1 MPLAAFALRWN
12 ALSPAVRRVM
22 AIAAIGLLIASV
34 FGIALGRRSRGTLFA
49 TPLHPEQLT
58 EVEERLADWNVPFTP
73 TADNVIVD
81 ASRRGALLLR
91 LSLADVPHSYIATSD
106 QTLASIGALTPQSVI
121 DAQTRAGLSGD
132 IEVALRGID
141 GVDDAQVIVA
151 PAKAADFADET
162 PTQASAS
169 VRLRLRDGA
178 RLSNAAVAG
187 IRAFVAASVA
197 GLDPTRVTI
206 VDDRGVALGIG
217 DGNADDAD
225 ALRISLQS
233 ALDQAL
239 GAGTAI
245 VRIRAERDGRAI
257 DTHDVRNLPLG
268 TLSSTGTDESYRDG
282 TKVYDKRQRDQTR
295 GSETRDV
302 ATSVA
307 AGRIA
312 RLSVAIFVDA
322 HRTVDLV
329 AIRQLAAAS
338 VGLDER
344 RGDTLTVEAVD
355 FTRDPIAIKDGWWLA
370 YGAIVPLLPTAAL
383 VLGGLFA
390 LRACAPHA
398 RALLSGWIERVGI
411 AQTKVAVEGFT
422 PSQVAGV
429 LRDEPPHAA
438 AAVIS
443 ALPAATAA
451 AVLDLYPAHER
462 AAIVRRMQRER
473 APVVPHAAEMVD
485 RV

>member
-1 MPLAAFALRWN
+1 VTIASLGLKWSS
-12 ALSPAVRRVM
+12 LSPAVRRVA
-22 AIAAIGLLIASV
+22 AIAAVG
-34 FGIALGRRSRGTLFA
+34 ALVATVAAVALTQRPRGALFA
-49 TPLHPEQLT
+49 TALHPEQLA

-73 TADNVIVD
+73 TADNVVV
-81 ASRRGALLLR
+81 AEGSRANLLLR
-91 LSLADVPHSYIATSD
+91 LSLANVPHAHVTTSD
-106 QTLASIGALTPQSVI
+106 QTLAGIGALTPQSVI
-121 DAQTRAGLSGD
+121 DAQTRAGLAGD

-151 PAKAADFADET
+151 AAKTADFADET
-162 PTQASAS
+162 PVLASAS

-178 RLSNAAVAG
+178 SLSGDAVAG
-187 IRAFVAASVA
+187 IRSFVAASVA

-206 VDDRGVALGIG
+206 VDDRGVALGTG
-217 DGNADDAD
+217 DASGDDAD
-225 ALRISLQS
+225 TLRSSLQS

-239 GAGTAI
+239 GAGVAI
-245 VRIRAERDGRAI
+245 VRVRAERDAREIA
-257 DTHDVRNLPLG
+257 TRDVRDAPLG
-268 TLSSTGTDESYRDG
+268 ALTSTGTDESYRDG
-282 TKVYDKRQRDQTR
+282 NKNYDKRERDETR
-295 GSETRDV
+295 GSETHDV
-302 ATSVA
+302 ATTLP

-312 RLSVAIFVDA
+312 RLSVAVFVDA
-322 HRTVDLV
+322 RHTVDLT

-344 RGDTLTVEAVD
+344 RGDSLTVEAVD
-355 FTRDPIAIKDGWWLA
+355 FARDPVAVKDGWWLA
-370 YGAIVPLLPTAAL
+370 YGIIVPLLPTLAF

-390 LRACAPHA
+390 VRFCAPHA
-398 RALLSGWIERVGI
+398 RAVLGSWIERASI
-411 AQTKVAVEGFT
+411 AQTKAEVEGFT
-422 PSQVAGV
+422 PLQVAGV

-473 APVVPHAAEMVD
+473 APVVPHAREIVD

>member
-1 MPLAAFALRWN
+1 MTLGALALRWG
-12 ALSPAVRRVM
+12 ALSPAIRRVL
-22 AIAAIGLLIASV
+22 AIALAGLVVASIAGVAIAQ
-34 FGIALGRRSRGTLFA
+34 RPRGALFA

-73 TADNVIVD
+73 TADNLIVD
-81 ASRRGALLLR
+81 ARRRGDLLLR
-91 LSLADVPHSYIATSD
+91 LSLADVPHAHVATSD

-121 DAQTRAGLSGD
+121 DAQTRAGLAGD

-162 PTQASAS
+162 PAQASAS
-169 VRLRLRDGA
+169 VRLRLRDGTA
-178 RLSNAAVAG
+178 LSADAVQG
-187 IRAFVAASVA
+187 IRQFVGASVA
-197 GLDPTRVTI
+197 GLDPAHVTI
-206 VDDRGVALGIG
+206 VDDRGIALGSSNDSG
-217 DGNADDAD
+217 DDAD
-225 ALRISLQS
+225 ALRGSLQS

-239 GAGTAI
+239 GAGAAI
-245 VRIRAERDGRAI
+245 VRVRAERDAREIA
-257 DTHDVRNLPLG
+257 THDVRDAPLG
-268 TLSSTGTDESYRDG
+268 TLTSTGSDESYRDG
-282 TKVYDKRQRDQTR
+282 NKNYDKRQRDETR
-295 GSETRDV
+295 GTETRDV
-302 ATSVA
+302 ATTLP

-312 RLSVAIFVDA
+312 RLSVAVFVDA
-322 HRTVDLV
+322 RRTVDLV

-355 FTRDPIAIKDGWWLA
+355 FARDTVAAKDGWWLA
-370 YGAIVPLLPTAAL
+370 YGTIVPLLPTVAL
-383 VLGGLFA
+383 VLGGLCA
-390 LRACAPHA
+390 LRYCAPHA
-398 RALLSGWIERVGI
+398 GELIRTCVERAGI

-422 PSQVAGV
+422 PTQVAGV

-473 APVVPHAAEMVD
+473 APVVPHAREIVD